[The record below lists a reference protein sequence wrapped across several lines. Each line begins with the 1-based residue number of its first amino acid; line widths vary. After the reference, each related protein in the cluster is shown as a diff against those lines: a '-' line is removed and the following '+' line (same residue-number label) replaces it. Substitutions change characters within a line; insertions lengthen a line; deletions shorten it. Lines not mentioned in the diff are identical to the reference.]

1 VTPEETMAKSAELD
15 RFLVKARNELMPITT
30 GTRSKMLSIKDLMK
44 PVEEAMG
51 GFQDKMRAKAAEMA
65 RDISLKGEMVVKKID
80 DEHQENLKDFAD
92 MLGNEHE
99 MMMDDVEGKPQA
111 GEGDPATI
119 PPKVDL

>member
-1 VTPEETMAKSAELD
+1 MAKSAELD

-80 DEHQENLKDFAD
+80 DEHQENLRDFAD

-99 MMMDDVEGKPQA
+99 SMLDDVEGKPQA

-119 PPKVDL
+119 PPKVEP